1 MRATLTLAEIRAG
14 NTNYG
19 PATPEETG
27 TDSPLLSQGSDFN
40 LNHTGLQRTGQTP
53 EDGFAESLNE
63 FEAQRNS
70 MMSPVTTNF
79 KDSRQDIFATGA
91 PLHAPMKAP
100 TQVSQQSPIQTPVQT
115 PQQAPLQTTMQAPLQ
130 TTMHSQMQTPL
141 QAPMQVSTQAP
152 MQVSKQSPMQSSL
165 QTPMQTPMKAP
176 SQAPLQAPL
185 QSPTVSTNSVGQ
197 QPNRPRTEYQTD
209 QTKAGEVVIENL
221 ETGQTDYKHS
231 AQSALMMND
240 DIKMCRP
247 REKSSPRRASLQKDC
262 QAHNVTPNAFRDQ
275 EKQKLVQQKSFEKDE
290 PELMEINE
298 STNYREQGRRDSHS
312 SIRYRPETPRTVTPV
327 RFNATPKLPH
337 KGLAKGV
344 DVKPKESQKEKMRE
358 DVISPAAPPAPPATF
373 QAPIRNVSDS
383 GISVN
388 SECSEPD
395 DSPGKIVAESMQ
407 KIEAQMRRILEHE
420 NKASVKEEKEASP
433 VTPPP
438 PAQATSGYSTSSE
451 EDQRDNAGMSNT
463 PFEVM
468 EDFEEAPAEFDI
480 GISSYSIA
488 HPIENEEMEK
498 TPIPEILE
506 TDEPPKFPFEETPYT
521 VSTPSGTLK
530 YDKKNQKEEKSRN
543 EHQNVFETNQSKQ
556 DFSNFQI
563 PPQSRP
569 QHSQNYF
576 NPPSFGESPF
586 QNNIFNN
593 NIGLPGFNMNPMM
606 GKT

>member
-19 PATPEETG
+19 PATPEDTG
-27 TDSPLLSQGSDFN
+27 TDSPLMSQVSDFK
-40 LNHTGLQRTGQTP
+40 LNDTGLQGNVQTP

-70 MMSPVTTNF
+70 MMSPVCSINNI
-79 KDSRQDIFATGA
+79 KDCRQD
-91 PLHAPMKAP
+91 M
-100 TQVSQQSPIQTPVQT
+100 QVSQHSPM
-115 PQQAPLQTTMQAPLQ
+115 QAPLQTTMQSPLQ
-130 TTMHSQMQTPL
+130 TPKR
-141 QAPMQVSTQAP
+141 APM
-152 MQVSKQSPMQSSL
+152 QSPMQSTL
-165 QTPMQTPMKAP
+165 QAPLQVSQEAPLQSPMQTPMKAP
-176 SQAPLQAPL
+176 L
-185 QSPTVSTNSVGQ
+185 QSPAVPTNSVVQ
-197 QPNRPRTEYQTD
+197 QGPNRPRTDYQTD
-209 QTKAGEVVIENL
+209 QTKAGELVIENL

-275 EKQKLVQQKSFEKDE
+275 EKQKLAQQKSFEKDE

-298 STNYREQGRRDSHS
+298 STNYRDQGRRDSHS

-344 DVKPKESQKEKMRE
+344 DVKPKENLKEKIRYEE
-358 DVISPAAPPAPPATF
+358 DVTTPVAPTAPPATF

-438 PAQATSGYSTSSE
+438 PAQAASGYSTSSE
-451 EDQRDNAGMSNT
+451 EDQRDNAGVRNT

-563 PPQSRP
+563 PPSRP